1 MSLAARRPPLR
12 TPTRLSPRARSPMLA
27 AGPRTAMLPPP
38 DELSDANLLK
48 IVTEELTDDEVN
60 ELVWKYLGCV
70 EITV

>member
-1 MSLAARRPPLR
+1 
-12 TPTRLSPRARSPMLA
+12 MLA